1 LEDLNQRNKTLLIA
15 ILMVGSFVAILNQTL
30 MTTALP
36 SIMKQMDLSS
46 STVQWLTSIFMLV
59 NGIMI
64 PITAFLT
71 QRFTT
76 RTLYFAALIFF
87 IVGSLICVATDQFGV
102 ILAGRAVQAMGAGIM
117 MPLMQ
122 TVLFLVYPS
131 DKRGQAMGMFG
142 LVVGFAPAIGPTLS
156 GWVVSQYSW
165 KVIFYILLIVAI
177 VDLLFAI
184 KFVKNVTDVTK
195 PKLDKMSVTLSTLG
209 FAALL
214 FGFSE
219 AGNLGWTHPLIYS
232 MIIVG
237 ILILTLFVL
246 KQLRMEKP
254 FLNVRVFTYKSF
266 TMNMILVCI
275 VFISFIGSQTVLS
288 FYLQDLHG
296 YSPLK
301 SGLALMPGGII
312 TGILSPVT
320 GRIFDKYGGKLLSI
334 VGVSIVVITSFAFT
348 QLNAHTSFAYV
359 TTFFAISLAANAMVF
374 NPLTTAALNNLSRD
388 LVPHG
393 TSMNNT
399 MRQVGAAMGSA
410 MLVTVMNTAILN
422 PNKYGIDGLVHGVR
436 VAYIVIC
443 VIAVIGLI
451 LAIFNPTS
459 KKGYSES

>member
-1 LEDLNQRNKTLLIA
+1 MEDLNQRNKTLLIA

-64 PITAFLT
+64 PITTFLT

-76 RTLYFAALIFF
+76 RTLYFAALTFF
-87 IVGSLICVATDQFGV
+87 IVGSVICVATDQFGV
-102 ILAGRAVQAMGAGIM
+102 ILAGRAV
-117 MPLMQ
+117 
-122 TVLFLVYPS
+122 
-131 DKRGQAMGMFG
+131 QAMGMFG

-165 KVIFYILLIVAI
+165 KVIFYILLVVAI

-195 PKLDKMSVTLSTLG
+195 PKLDKISVTLSTLG

-219 AGNLGWTHPLIYS
+219 AGNLGWIHPLIYS

-237 ILILTLFVL
+237 MLILTLFVL

-334 VGVSIVVITSFAFT
+334 TGVSIVVITSFAFT

-422 PNKYGIDGLVHGVR
+422 PHKYGIDGLVHGVR
-436 VAYIVIC
+436 VAYIAIC
-443 VIAVIGLI
+443 AIAVLGLI

-459 KKGYSES
+459 KKGYS

>member
-1 LEDLNQRNKTLLIA
+1 MAQLEKRDKTLLVA

-36 SIMKQMDLSS
+36 SIMKQMHLTS

-64 PITAFLT
+64 PITAYLT

-76 RTLYFAALIFF
+76 RTLYFSALTFF
-87 IVGSLICVATDQFGV
+87 IIGSVICVSTDQFNV
-102 ILAGRAVQAMGAGIM
+102 ILIGRAVQAMGAGIL

-122 TVLFLVYPS
+122 TVLFLVYPANI
-131 DKRGQAMGMFG
+131 RGQAMGMFG
-142 LVVGFAPAIGPTLS
+142 LIVGFAPAIGPTLS

-165 KVIFYILLIVAI
+165 KVIFYILLAVTII
-177 VDLLFAI
+177 DLLFAL
-184 KFVKNVTDVTK
+184 KFVKNVTDVTR
-195 PKLDKMSVTLSTLG
+195 PKLDILSVTLSTLG
-209 FAALL
+209 FASLL

-219 AGNLGWTHPLIYS
+219 AGNLGWTHPLVYS

-237 ILILTLFVL
+237 IIILAFFIL
-246 KQLRMEKP
+246 KQLRMKEP
-254 FLNVRVFTYKSF
+254 FLNVRVFSYKSF

-288 FYLQDLHG
+288 FYMQDLHHF
-296 YSPLK
+296 SALK

-312 TGILSPVT
+312 TGILSPIT
-320 GRIFDKYGGKLLSI
+320 GRIFDKYGGKFLSI
-334 VGVSIVVITSFAFT
+334 TGLAIVVMTSFAFT
-348 QLNAHTSFAYV
+348 QLHASTSFVYI
-359 TTFFAISLAANAMVF
+359 TIFFAISLAANAMVF
-374 NPLTTAALNNLSRD
+374 NPLTTAALNNLPRS

-410 MLVTVMNTAILN
+410 VLVTIMNTTILN
-422 PNKYGIDGLVHGVR
+422 PHQYGIEGLVHGVR

-459 KKGYSES
+459 KKGYTEK

>member
-1 LEDLNQRNKTLLIA
+1 MESLNQRNKTLLIA

-76 RTLYFAALIFF
+76 RTLYFAALTFF

-374 NPLTTAALNNLSRD
+374 NPLTTAALNNLSHD

-422 PNKYGIDGLVHGVR
+422 PHKYGIDGLVHGVR

>member
-76 RTLYFAALIFF
+76 RTLYFAALTFF
-87 IVGSLICVATDQFGV
+87 IVGSVICVATDQFGV

-165 KVIFYILLIVAI
+165 KVIFYILLVVAI

-195 PKLDKMSVTLSTLG
+195 PKLDKISVTLSTLG

-237 ILILTLFVL
+237 MLILTLFVL

-334 VGVSIVVITSFAFT
+334 TGVSIVVITSFAFT

-422 PNKYGIDGLVHGVR
+422 PHKYGIDGLVHGVR
-436 VAYIVIC
+436 VAYIAIC
-443 VIAVIGLI
+443 AIAVLGLI

>member
-1 LEDLNQRNKTLLIA
+1 MEELKHRDKTLLIT

-36 SIMKQMDLSS
+36 SIMKEMHLTS

-64 PITAFLT
+64 PITAYLT

-76 RTLYFAALIFF
+76 RTLYFAALTFF
-87 IVGSLICVATDQFGV
+87 IVGSIICVITDQFTV

-122 TVLFLVYPS
+122 TVLFLVYPA

-165 KVIFYILLIVAI
+165 KVIFYILLVVAI
-177 VDLLFAI
+177 VDLLFAM

-195 PKLDKMSVTLSTLG
+195 PKLNKLSVTLSTLG

-219 AGNLGWTHPLIYS
+219 AGNLGWHHPLVYS
-232 MIIVG
+232 MIIAG
-237 ILILTLFVL
+237 IVILTMFIV
-246 KQLRMEKP
+246 KQLSMTEP

-266 TMNMILVCI
+266 TINMIIVCI
-275 VFISFIGSQTVLS
+275 VFVSFIGSQTVLS
-288 FYLQDLHG
+288 FYLQNLHG
-296 YSPLK
+296 YSPLM

-312 TGILSPVT
+312 TGLLSPFT
-320 GRIFDKYGGKLLSI
+320 GKIFDKYGGKLLSI
-334 VGVSIVVITSFAFT
+334 IGVSIVVITSFAFT
-348 QLNAHTSFAYV
+348 QLDAHTSFAYV
-359 TTFFAISLAANAMVF
+359 TIFFAISLAANAMVF
-374 NPLTTAALNNLSRD
+374 NPLTTAALNNLSRE

-410 MLVTVMNTAILN
+410 ILVTVMNTAILN
-422 PNKYGIDGLVHGVR
+422 PHGFCCKVKN
-436 VAYIVIC
+436 
-443 VIAVIGLI
+443 IA
-451 LAIFNPTS
+451 NH
-459 KKGYSES
+459 

>member
-1 LEDLNQRNKTLLIA
+1 MEELKHRDKTLLIT

-36 SIMKQMDLSS
+36 SIMKEMHLTS

-64 PITAFLT
+64 PITAYLT

-76 RTLYFAALIFF
+76 RTLYFAALSFF
-87 IVGSLICVATDQFGV
+87 IVGSIICVITDQFSV

-122 TVLFLVYPS
+122 TVLFLVYPA

-165 KVIFYILLIVAI
+165 KVIFYILLVVAI
-177 VDLLFAI
+177 VDLLFAM

-195 PKLDKMSVTLSTLG
+195 PKLNKLSVTLSTLC

-219 AGNLGWTHPLIYS
+219 AGNLGWHHPLVYS
-232 MIIVG
+232 MIIAG
-237 ILILTLFVL
+237 IVILTMFIV
-246 KQLRMEKP
+246 KQLSMTEP

-266 TMNMILVCI
+266 TINMIIVCI
-275 VFISFIGSQTVLS
+275 VFVSFIGSQTVLS
-288 FYLQDLHG
+288 FYLQNLHG
-296 YSPLK
+296 YSPLM

-312 TGILSPVT
+312 TGLLSPFT
-320 GRIFDKYGGKLLSI
+320 GKIFDKYGGKLLSI
-334 VGVSIVVITSFAFT
+334 IGVSIVVITSFAFT
-348 QLNAHTSFAYV
+348 QLDAHTSFAYV
-359 TTFFAISLAANAMVF
+359 TIFFAISLAANAMVF
-374 NPLTTAALNNLSRD
+374 NPLTTAALNNLSRE

-410 MLVTVMNTAILN
+410 ILVTVMNTAILN
-422 PNKYGIDGLVHGVR
+422 PHEYGIEGLVHGVR
-436 VAYIVIC
+436 VAYVVIC
-443 VIAVIGLI
+443 IVAVLGLI
-451 LAIFNPTS
+451 LAIINPTS
-459 KKGYSES
+459 KKGYKEV

>member
-1 LEDLNQRNKTLLIA
+1 MEDLNQRNKTLLIA

-76 RTLYFAALIFF
+76 RTLYFAALTFF

-195 PKLDKMSVTLSTLG
+195 PKLDKTSVTLSTLG

-422 PNKYGIDGLVHGVR
+422 PHKYGIDGLVHGVR

>member
-1 LEDLNQRNKTLLIA
+1 MEDLNQRNKTLLIA

-76 RTLYFAALIFF
+76 RTLYFAALTFF

-422 PNKYGIDGLVHGVR
+422 PHKYGIDGLVHGVR

>member
-1 LEDLNQRNKTLLIA
+1 
-15 ILMVGSFVAILNQTL
+15 M
-30 MTTALP
+30 
-36 SIMKQMDLSS
+36 
-46 STVQWLTSIFMLV
+46 QWLTSIFMLV

-64 PITAFLT
+64 PITAYLT

-76 RTLYFAALIFF
+76 RTLYFSALTFF
-87 IVGSLICVATDQFGV
+87 IVGSIICVSTDQFNV
-102 ILAGRAVQAMGAGIM
+102 ILIGRAVQAMGAGIL

-122 TVLFLVYPS
+122 TVLFLVYPA

-156 GWVVSQYSW
+156 DWVVSQYSW
-165 KVIFYILLIVAI
+165 KVIFYILLVVTII
-177 VDLLFAI
+177 DLLFAL
-184 KFVKNVTDVTK
+184 KYVKNVTDVTK
-195 PKLDKMSVTLSTLG
+195 PKLNIMSVILSSLG

-214 FGFSE
+214 FDFSE
-219 AGNLGWTHPLIYS
+219 AGNLGWSNPLVYS

-237 ILILTLFVL
+237 AVILTFFIL
-246 KQLRMEKP
+246 KQLRMKEP
-254 FLNVRVFTYKSF
+254 FLNVRVFSYKSF

-288 FYLQDLHG
+288 FYMQDLHHF
-296 YSPLK
+296 SPLK
-301 SGLALMPGGII
+301 SGLALMPGRII
-312 TGILSPVT
+312 TGILSPIT
-320 GRIFDKYGGKLLSI
+320 GRIFDKYGGKFLSI
-334 VGVSIVVITSFAFT
+334 AGLAIVVMTTFAFT
-348 QLNAHTSFAYV
+348 QINAHTSFAYI
-359 TTFFAISLAANAMVF
+359 TIFFAISLAANAMVF
-374 NPLTTAALNNLSRD
+374 NTLTTAALNNLPRK

-422 PNKYGIDGLVHGVR
+422 PHQYGIDGLVHGVR

-459 KKGYSES
+459 KKGYVEK